1 MSKSFWA
8 ILKIEHKQKVVCRKK
23 RMNQNLNTNQFKVN
37 LPGNPRLIALL
48 LVIIGFSFTS
58 FAQVQATLDTTA
70 LKIGEEFQYI
80 IEVVSDSTDSVQFPE
95 GQRFLPLE
103 VVEFYPADTVFENQK
118 IRLIKKYG
126 LTQFDSGRYVIPSQM
141 VSINNQN
148 FYTDSLLVEVFDV
161 EVDTLKQKMFDIK
174 PAIEVPPVKT
184 NWLNYLFWALL
195 FVLVLVLLG
204 YFIFRQKKKIE
215 QAKQQ
220 LPPFEEALVALQT
233 LDTSAFLRENKVK
246 EYYSG
251 LIEIVKRYLDR
262 EVDEAALE
270 STTDELISKLQL
282 HKDAGHLDFDKAT
295 INKLRD
301 ILMRADLIK
310 FAKMQMESGQAKLD
324 RAEIEEIIKETHES
338 IPEPTEEEKLQDER
352 FQEELAKKKRRKK
365 RLLIGTGIVVFLVI
379 ALAVTTLF
387 FGINQI
393 KDTLLGNYTRSL
405 VEKTWVKSEY
415 GYPAVILESPE
426 VLVRKTSDEE
436 FVISKNLED
445 IFTFGDIR
453 KKIYVYIGSSKT
465 QETTP
470 EDLEPIMEEKLL
482 LLEEAGA
489 TNLIVMDEPF
499 TTEKGINGIKASGE
513 FNISLGENKYKKEK
527 SEYKLLIFSHGGSI
541 QEILIVIEKGD
552 VYAQQIKDR
561 ILNSVEIEVQ
571 K

>member
-1 MSKSFWA
+1 
-8 ILKIEHKQKVVCRKK
+8 
-23 RMNQNLNTNQFKVN
+23 MNQKFNTNQFKIN
-37 LPGNPRLIALL
+37 LPGNSRLILL
-48 LVIIGFSFTS
+48 LFITIGFSYTS
-58 FAQVQATLDTTA
+58 LAQVQATLDTTA
-70 LKIGEEFQYI
+70 LKIGEEFQYT
-80 IEVVSDSTDSVQFPE
+80 IEVVSDSTDTVQFPE

-103 VVEFYPADTVFENQK
+103 VIEYYPTDSVFENQK
-118 IRLIKKYG
+118 TRLIKKYG

-174 PAIEVPPVKT
+174 PAIEVLPVKS
-184 NWLNYLFWALL
+184 NWLNYLFWTLLIVLALI
-195 FVLVLVLLG
+195 LLG
-204 YFIFRQKKKIE
+204 YLIFKQKKKIE
-215 QAKQQ
+215 LAKQQ

-233 LDTSAFLRENKVK
+233 LDTSAFLRENKIK

-251 LIEIVKRYLDR
+251 LTEIVKRYLDR

-295 INKLRD
+295 INKLRE

-310 FAKMQMESGQAKLD
+310 FAKMQMESGQAQLD

-352 FQEELAKKKRRKK
+352 FKEELAKKKRRKK
-365 RLLIGTGIVVFLVI
+365 RLLIVTGVAAFLMI
-379 ALAVTTLF
+379 ALAVATLL

-415 GYPAVILESPE
+415 GYPAVILESPD

-453 KKIYVYIGSSKT
+453 EKIYVYIGSSKT
-465 QETTP
+465 QDTTP
-470 EDLEPIMEEKLL
+470 EALENIMEEKLL

-499 TTEKGINGIKASGE
+499 TTENGINGIKASGE

-527 SEYKLLIFSHGGSI
+527 SEYELLIFSQGGII

>member
-1 MSKSFWA
+1 
-8 ILKIEHKQKVVCRKK
+8 
-23 RMNQNLNTNQFKVN
+23 MNQKFNTNQFKIN
-37 LPGNPRLIALL
+37 LPGNSRLILL
-48 LVIIGFSFTS
+48 LFITIGFSYTS
-58 FAQVQATLDTTA
+58 LAQVQATLDTTA
-70 LKIGEEFQYI
+70 LKIGEEFQYT
-80 IEVVSDSTDSVQFPE
+80 IEVVSDSTDTVQFPE

-103 VVEFYPADTVFENQK
+103 VIEYYPTDSVFENQK
-118 IRLIKKYG
+118 TRLIKKYG

-174 PAIEVPPVKT
+174 PAIEVPPVKS
-184 NWLNYLFWALL
+184 NWLNYLFWTLLIVLALI
-195 FVLVLVLLG
+195 LLG
-204 YFIFRQKKKIE
+204 YLIFKQKKKIE
-215 QAKQQ
+215 LAKQQ

-251 LIEIVKRYLDR
+251 LTEIVKRYLDR

-295 INKLRD
+295 INKLRE

-310 FAKMQMESGQAKLD
+310 FAKMQMESGQAQLD

-352 FQEELAKKKRRKK
+352 FKEELAKKKRRKK
-365 RLLIGTGIVVFLVI
+365 RLLIVTGIAAFLMI
-379 ALAVTTLF
+379 ALAVATLL

-415 GYPAVILESPE
+415 GYPAVILESPD

-453 KKIYVYIGSSKT
+453 EKIYVYIGSSKT
-465 QETTP
+465 QDTTP
-470 EDLEPIMEEKLL
+470 EALENIMEEKLL

-499 TTEKGINGIKASGE
+499 TTENGINGIKASGE

-527 SEYKLLIFSHGGSI
+527 SEYELLIFSQGGSI